1 MNNDDSIKPSGLALI
16 PFAVFAAF
24 YVGLSL
30 FAGHLGF
37 EMPWYKVSMPVAFLV
52 ASAASLLI
60 GRRSLDEKVE
70 TYARG
75 MGEPNIMIMCLV
87 FILAGAFATIAKGS
101 GAVDAAVTIARACI
115 PARLMVAG
123 VFLVSCLI
131 SLAIGTSCGTIAAV
145 TPIALGF
152 AAPLQLNPALL
163 MGAVIGGSMFG
174 DNLSMI
180 SDTTIAATRTQNV
193 RMKDK
198 FLANGLIASPAAL
211 IALFLYAAS
220 GSAAGQVDVPAV
232 TWQHLVLILPYV
244 FVLVLAVMGFN
255 VMALLFAGTVLSAAI
270 GGILGRF
277 AFFDALD
284 LLGKGTLGMGETL
297 IVALLAGGLFKSV
310 QANGGVRWLTDKIAK
325 VIRGPRTC
333 ELGVFLLVAAVNC
346 FTANNTVAI
355 VIAGPIAKE
364 CAERFKA
371 KPIRVASVLD
381 TASCVVQGMIPY
393 GAQILIAMGV
403 AKGLDMTVDSF
414 ALLRCLY
421 YQPILALAV
430 FASMIFSGR
439 RDTPPIPI
447 PARSPRPGVA
457 RQ

>member
-1 MNNDDSIKPSGLALI
+1 MNASVKPSGIALT
-16 PFAVFAAF
+16 PFLVFAVF

-30 FAGHLGF
+30 WAGRLGF

-60 GRRSLDEKVE
+60 GRRKFDEKVE
-70 TYARG
+70 TYAHG
-75 MGEPNIMIMCLV
+75 MGEPNIMIMCLI
-87 FILAGAFATIAKGS
+87 FILAGAFATIAKGA
-101 GAVDAAVTIARACI
+101 GAVNAAVTIAQALV
-115 PARLMVAG
+115 PAKLMVAG

-152 AAPLQLNPALL
+152 AGPLQLNPALL

-180 SDTTIAATRTQNV
+180 SDTTIAATRTQGV
-193 RMKDK
+193 GMKDK

-211 IALFLYAAS
+211 VALFLYAVS
-220 GSAAGQVDVPAV
+220 GSAAGTVEAPAV
-232 TWQHLVLILPYV
+232 TWEHVVLILPYV
-244 FVLVLAVMGFN
+244 FVLALALAGFN
-255 VMALLFAGTVLSAAI
+255 VMALLFTGTLLSAVI
-270 GGILGRF
+270 GGALGRF
-277 AFFDALD
+277 SFFNALD

-310 QANGGVRWLTDKIAK
+310 QANGGILWLTDRIAR

-333 ELGVFLLVAAVNC
+333 ELGVFLLVSAVNC

-364 CAERFKA
+364 CSDKFGANPVR
-371 KPIRVASVLD
+371 IASVLD
-381 TASCVVQGMIPY
+381 TASCVIQGLIPY

-403 AKGLDMTVDSF
+403 AKGLDMAVDSLS
-414 ALLRCLY
+414 LLKCLY

-430 FASMIFSGR
+430 FASMAFSGR
-439 RDTPPIPI
+439 RAGRSLPFHTP
-447 PARSPRPGVA
+447 S
-457 RQ
+457 